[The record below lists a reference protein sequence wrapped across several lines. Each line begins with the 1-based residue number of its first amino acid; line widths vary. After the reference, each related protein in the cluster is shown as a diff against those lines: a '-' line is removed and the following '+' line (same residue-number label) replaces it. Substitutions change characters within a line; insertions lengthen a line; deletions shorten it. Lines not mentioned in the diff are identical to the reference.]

1 MVQEETIFE
10 IGTNYMDF
18 VGKFHDAIRQQNIML
33 VYEGEITQTITK
45 AFTSMTEQNM
55 ETASADSSR
64 TQKRVYHVMVEC
76 LQNVCKH
83 ADNELTGQPEFPGR
97 GIFIISYDDD
107 CYKVTTGNVIS
118 NEKVAIIK
126 QMLDKFNGLD
136 SAEIKAEYKR
146 MIKES
151 RLSEKA
157 GAGLGFIDIVKKTG
171 NNIEYHF
178 QQVNDKTSFFI
189 QKSVINRD

>member
-1 MVQEETIFE
+1 MEDTIIE
-10 IGTNYMDF
+10 VGTNYMDF
-18 VGKFHDAIRQQNIML
+18 VSKFHRTIRDQQIML

-45 AFTSMTEQNM
+45 AFSSMTEQNLD
-55 ETASADSSR
+55 TQVDSSK

-76 LQNVCKH
+76 LQNVAKH
-83 ADNELTGQPEFPGR
+83 ADDEESGEPITPGR
-97 GIFIISYDDD
+97 GIFMISNNEDEYT
-107 CYKVTTGNVIS
+107 VTTGNMIS

-126 QMLDKFNGLD
+126 GMIDKFNSLD
-136 SAEIKAEYKR
+136 ATEIKAEYKK

-151 RLSEKA
+151 RLSEKV

-171 NNIEYHF
+171 NNIEYF
-178 QQVNDKTSFFI
+178 FDKINDNTSFFI

>member
-1 MVQEETIFE
+1 MEETKIE
-10 IGTNYMDF
+10 IGSNYMEF
-18 VGKFHDAIRQQNIML
+18 VSKFHQTIRNQKIML

-45 AFTSMTEQNM
+45 AFSSMTEQNIDEQM
-55 ETASADSSR
+55 DSSK

-76 LQNVCKH
+76 LQNVAKH
-83 ADNELTGQPEFPGR
+83 ADEELTGEPEHPGR
-97 GIFIISYDDD
+97 GIFMISNNEDEYT
-107 CYKVTTGNVIS
+107 VTTGNVVS
-118 NEKVAIIK
+118 NEKVDIIK
-126 QMLDKFNGLD
+126 RMLDKFNSLD
-136 SAEIKAEYKR
+136 AVEIKAEYKR

-171 NNIEYHF
+171 NNIEYYF
-178 QQVNDKTSFFI
+178 DRINDKTSFFI

>member
-1 MVQEETIFE
+1 MEETIIK

-18 VGKFHDAIRQQNIML
+18 VSKFHRTIRDQKIML

-45 AFTSMTEQNM
+45 AFSSMTEQNF
-55 ETASADSSR
+55 EDSTDSPT

-76 LQNVCKH
+76 LQNVAKH
-83 ADNELTGQPEFPGR
+83 ADDELTGQPELPGR
-97 GIFIISYDDD
+97 GIFMISNNENVYT
-107 CYKVTTGNVIS
+107 VTTGNIIA
-118 NEKVAIIK
+118 NEKIELIK
-126 QMLDKFNGLD
+126 TMIDKFNALNPE
-136 SAEIKAEYKR
+136 EIKEEYKR

-171 NNIEYHF
+171 NNIEYYF
-178 QQVNDKTSFFI
+178 DKVNDKTSFFI

>member
-1 MVQEETIFE
+1 MEETSISV
-10 IGTNYMDF
+10 GTNYMDF
-18 VGKFHDAIRQQNIML
+18 VSKFHRTIRDQKIML

-45 AFTSMTEQNM
+45 AFSSVTEQGFDDQ
-55 ETASADSSR
+55 SDSSR

-76 LQNVCKH
+76 LQNVAKH
-83 ADNELTGQPEFPGR
+83 ADDEESGESIIPGR
-97 GIFIISYDDD
+97 GIFMISYNDLE
-107 CYKVTTGNVIS
+107 YSVTTGNVIS
-118 NEKVAIIK
+118 NDKIEIIK
-126 QMLDKFNGLD
+126 GMLDKFNSLD
-136 SAEIKAEYKR
+136 SIEIKAEYKK

-171 NNIEYHF
+171 NNIEYYF
-178 QQVNDKTSFFI
+178 DKLNDNTSFFI

>member
-1 MVQEETIFE
+1 MEETKIE

-18 VGKFHDAIRQQNIML
+18 VSKFHQTIRNQNIML

-45 AFTSMTEQNM
+45 AFSSMTEQNFDDQV
-55 ETASADSSR
+55 DSST

-76 LQNVCKH
+76 LQNVAKH
-83 ADNELTGQPEFPGR
+83 ADEEETGEPEIPGR
-97 GIFIISYDDD
+97 GIFMISDNETQYT
-107 CYKVTTGNVIS
+107 VTTGNI
-118 NEKVAIIK
+118 VANDKIEIIK
-126 QMLDKFNGLD
+126 SMLDKFNSL
-136 SAEIKAEYKR
+136 SPEEIKAEYKR

-171 NNIEYHF
+171 NKIEYHF
-178 QQVNDKTSFFI
+178 DKINDKTSFFI
-189 QKSVINRD
+189 QKSVINRS

>member
-1 MVQEETIFE
+1 MEETVIK

-18 VGKFHDAIRQQNIML
+18 VTKFHHTVIEQNIML

-45 AFTSMTEQNM
+45 AFTAMTEKGF
-55 ETASADSSR
+55 EESGTDSTK

-76 LQNVCKH
+76 LQNICKH
-83 ADNELTGQPEFPGR
+83 ADDEDSGEPDSSGR
-97 GIFIISYDDD
+97 GLFMVSHTKDKYL
-107 CYKVTTGNVIS
+107 VTTGNVVA
-118 NEKVAIIK
+118 NDKVPIIK
-126 QMLDKFNGLD
+126 SLIERFNSLTPE
-136 SAEIKAEYKR
+136 EIKSEYKR

-171 NNIEYHF
+171 NKIEFHF
-178 QQVNDKTSFFI
+178 EELNDKTSFFI
-189 QKSVINRD
+189 QKSEITRE